1 VTEKNLT
8 NPAAKAT
15 AASSRPKIRAVS
27 LIQPWAWAL
36 VHGPKWIENRVWW
49 APLVGHELVLHAS
62 LRPSPSVYQA
72 NRERLLRCMQALGL
86 ELELPHVEDLTF
98 GAVIGRARVA
108 DLILPGGYRSAHPL
122 LQREARTF
130 YALHGRTWGADLR
143 KGGAELSVHPLAR
156 VPWHFVEQ
164 FGYVLE
170 DRRALL
176 EPVAWKGR
184 QKHWTVPLEL
194 EQELARRELGT
205 PRPEGI
211 AA

>member
-1 VTEKNLT
+1 
-8 NPAAKAT
+8 
-15 AASSRPKIRAVS
+15 
-27 LIQPWAWAL
+27 LIQPWAWAV

-49 APLVGHELVLHAS
+49 SALVGHELVLHAS
-62 LRPSPSVYQA
+62 LKPAASVYAA
-72 NRERLLRCMQALGL
+72 NRERLLRCAQAAGL
-86 ELELPHVEDLTF
+86 ELELPHERDLTF
-98 GAVIGRARVA
+98 GAVIGRARVC
-108 DLILPGGYRSAHPL
+108 DVILPGGYRSSHPL

-130 YALHGRTWGADLR
+130 YALHGPTWGADLR

-156 VPWHFVEQ
+156 VPWHFAEQ

-184 QKHWTVPLEL
+184 QKGWSVPLEL
-194 EQELARRELGT
+194 EQELARRELGA